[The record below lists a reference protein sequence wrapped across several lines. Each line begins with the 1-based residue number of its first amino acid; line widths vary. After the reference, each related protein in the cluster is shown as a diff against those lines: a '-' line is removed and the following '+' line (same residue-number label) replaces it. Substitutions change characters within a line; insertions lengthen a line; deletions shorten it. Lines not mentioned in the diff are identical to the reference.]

1 MVNELHIIKKEPNAN
16 TVPGNHNSVAL
27 NIDPKETGPNTKRH
41 QNQEIISSHLYCTL
55 KKTCLLLQ

>member
-41 QNQEIISSHLYCTL
+41 QNQEVTISSLSY
-55 KKTCLLLQ
+55 